1 LLIAIPPCHIGSLKR
16 FVKEYGIIGRF
27 MAEQKESAN
36 GTPPALAAQFQI
48 GSKIKLLRL
57 NKELRMADLAATA
70 ECSESLLSKIE
81 NGRVTPS
88 LALLHR
94 LATALGTTVAWLFTS
109 ENRVPKVVLRRNER
123 PAIEIERFRKAIA
136 TRVERLTPVF
146 EGALMQ
152 ARMFVMEPGG
162 HSQGDTSHSGE
173 VLGFV
178 VAGDVELSVD
188 AEKYLLRA
196 GDAFHFRCEQPHGFR
211 NSGDDVA
218 EVIWVNTPPTS

>member
-1 LLIAIPPCHIGSLKR
+1 MS
-16 FVKEYGIIGRF
+16 
-27 MAEQKESAN
+27 EQKEKAPTSGHSA
-36 GTPPALAAQFQI
+36 AVAVQFQI
-48 GSKIKLLRL
+48 GTKIKLLRL
-57 NKELRMADLAATA
+57 LKELRMAELAAKA

-94 LATALGTTVAWLFTS
+94 IATALETTVAWLFTS
-109 ENRVPKVVLRRNER
+109 ENRVPKVVLRGKER
-123 PAIEIERFRKAIA
+123 PVIEIERFRKAVA

-162 HSQGDTSHSGE
+162 HSEGDTSHPGE

-178 VAGDVELSVD
+178 VGGELELSVD
-188 AEKYLLRA
+188 AEQYVLAA
-196 GDAFHFRCEQPHGFR
+196 GDAFHFRSEQPHGFR
-211 NSGDDVA
+211 NCGA
-218 EVIWVNTPPTS
+218 APAQVIWVNTPPTS

>member
-1 LLIAIPPCHIGSLKR
+1 
-16 FVKEYGIIGRF
+16 
-27 MAEQKESAN
+27 MAEQKERARASAN
-36 GTPPALAAQFQI
+36 APAVAVQFQI

-57 NKELRMADLAATA
+57 LNELRMAELAIKA

-94 LATALGTTVAWLFTS
+94 IATALGTTVAWLFTS
-109 ENRVPKVVLRRNER
+109 ENRVPKVVLRRVER
-123 PAIEIERFRKAIA
+123 PVIDIDRFRKAVA

-152 ARMFVMEPGG
+152 ARMFVMDPGG
-162 HSQGDTSHSGE
+162 HSEGDSSHPGE

-178 VAGDVELSVD
+178 VVGEVELSVD
-188 AEKYLLRA
+188 AEKHVLAA
-196 GDAFHFRCEQPHGFR
+196 GDAFHFRSEQPHGFH
-211 NSGDDVA
+211 NCGDAPA